1 VPKDVIEIDEN
12 EMLSLRARLS
22 DGPVDLSLEQ
32 AVRLTLAWIRQETP
46 AAVVRFGEGE
56 GRLLVADEE
65 DALSMKVATGKLRR
79 QTGLEFSARDVLKV
93 KSIVLNAFDHADIVG
108 IREDRDVNPEMRM
121 WVERI
126 EQVFETRLA
135 NGRKPVYVSQHRIHA
150 ALTKSLHTLLDGQR
164 QISVVSCR
172 DVGPILQAKYGVEDV
187 HVYQVPSQY
196 IMRRVDGEYE
206 AALHGIPIWPDFYRR
221 LHADLSARRRGEVFL
236 VGAGLF
242 GKDLCIRIKQ
252 LGGIALD
259 LGYQLDRMAG
269 KTTRGRNKPEPYR
282 P

>member
-1 VPKDVIEIDEN
+1 MQTGVSEIDKN
-12 EMLSLRARLS
+12 EIVSLQGRLR
-22 DGPVDLSLEQ
+22 DGPVEISIGQVLQ
-32 AVRLTLAWIRQETP
+32 LTLAWIREEKP

-79 QTGLEFSARDVLKV
+79 QTGLEFSPSDVLKV

-126 EQVFETRLA
+126 EQEFETRLA
-135 NGRKPVYVSQHRIHA
+135 NGRKPVYVSQHRIHGP
-150 ALTKSLHTLLDGQR
+150 LTKSLATLLDGQR
-164 QISVVSCR
+164 QISVISCR
-172 DVGPILQAKYGVEDV
+172 DVKPILQTKYGVEDV
-187 HVYQVPSQY
+187 NVYQVPSQY
-196 IMRRVDGEYE
+196 IMRRVDGDYE
-206 AALHGIPIWPDFYRR
+206 AALHGVAIWPDFYRR
-221 LHADLSARRRGEVFL
+221 LHADLSVRRRGEVFL
-236 VGAGLF
+236 VGAGLL
-242 GKDLCIRIKQ
+242 GKGLCIRVKQ

-259 LGYQLDRMAG
+259 LGWLLDRMVG